1 MERTQISL
9 RADQRAALDEVA
21 SRTGRSVAA
30 LIRELIDSAFELG
43 RSQDD
48 DLANLRLS
56 AGGWAADD
64 RGDGS
69 DYVERLRSGRRID
82 SAARS

>member
-9 RADQRAALDEVA
+9 RKDQRTALDAVA
-21 SRTGRSVAA
+21 TRTGRSVAA

-43 RSQDD
+43 RSQEDD
-48 DLANLRLS
+48 VANLRSS

-82 SAARS
+82 SAARA

>member
-9 RADQRAALDEVA
+9 RADQRAALDEVS
-21 SRTGRSVAA
+21 SRTGRSVASV
-30 LIRELIDSAFELG
+30 IRELIDSAFELG
-43 RSQDD
+43 RSKED
-48 DLANLRLS
+48 DLAKLGSS
-56 AGGWAADD
+56 AGGWASDD